1 MSAGPVTDPY
11 LHLPLHGV
19 RLIEAS
25 AGTGKTFTLATLF
38 TRLVVERGLRIGQI
52 LAVTFTE
59 AATQELRRRIRE
71 RLVLAATLVPDA
83 PVGAARAATDL
94 ADDPSRPGPLLHEA
108 PDAFVATHLAPGTE
122 TPTASVGAARAA
134 TDLADDPSRPG
145 PLLHEAPDAFVATHL
160 ATDTETPTAPVGA
173 ARAAT
178 DLANDPSRPGPLLQ
192 DAPDAFLATHLAP
205 GTETPTA
212 SVGAARAATDLA
224 DDPSRPGPL
233 LQDAP
238 DVLLT
243 RAVLATHLA
252 NGTETPAALRRRLQ
266 QAVEEI
272 DLAAVFTIHGFCA
285 RVLREHALES
295 GQAFAAPELLAN
307 DRELLGE
314 VAADLWRQR
323 AADAAMAEDLIAL
336 WSGGPEALASDLR
349 ALVRHPT
356 LLPAAATTNDDSAA
370 LLQAVQ
376 DASTALAAAF
386 HAHGTAFFD
395 TIMAAIDGGIL
406 SKVSYKPEWLTALW
420 HWFDSFVAAPSMHTT
435 PHAKLIKLTAAELA
449 AGTNKKFVDRTP
461 ASPLSHEIDGY
472 LTALAGVEAWRSR
485 RRIRLLHALREDAI
499 ARLAL
504 LKRQRRVQTYDDLV
518 DGVAHAL
525 EGAQAQALVTRLRAQ
540 YAIALVDEFQDTDDR
555 QWAIFSNVFGEGTLA
570 RDAGLKPALF
580 LIGDPKQA
588 IYGFRGGDVRTYL
601 AAAVTAELAPPLSH
615 NFRSRPGVLAAI
627 DALYAQAGYTDAFLT
642 DGIAFH
648 PVRPGTKRV
657 DADLQR
663 DGAAA
668 PALTLWRAPEPPPP
682 SKGKPKPW
690 SANRARELA
699 TAACVAAIRGWLAG
713 GRDGTATVNGRPVQA
728 GDIAV
733 LVRSHGE
740 ATRMQQALGAVGI
753 PAVAAGK
760 QSLFATD
767 EALELLALLQAL
779 LDPGDDSRLRAALAT
794 VLIGADA
801 AAIAALAHDGERHR
815 RWQQQA
821 LDWRERWQRG
831 GPLALIGDL
840 GAAHGQRL
848 LALVDGER
856 RLTNYLQLAELLQE
870 ADARALG
877 PHGLVD
883 WLSRRIANADDN
895 DEAQQ
900 LRLESDA
907 RRVQIVTLHKSK
919 GLEYPLVFLP
929 YIGIGR
935 SDKGAGRHCVVHA
948 PELGR
953 QMHWKTDKDD
963 PSWSAAEAAWKQE
976 QRAEDARLLYV
987 GLTRAEHAL
996 WIASGPFHQHER
1008 TALSGM
1014 LRALD
1019 ALQGAAGEGAVV
1031 VDTSTPPATLPR
1043 LPPPIEAQVPP
1054 ARNPQR
1060 HIAPEWW
1067 VYSFTQLA
1075 NADAGA
1081 ATDPMASAT
1090 VVGSGGSDEPSGSEA
1105 IAVAAE
1111 VDTFDPRFAGNRF
1124 GVVMHDV
1131 FERCDFAVWQ
1141 AWRPGLPAPEG
1152 QAAAILEALQRGGY
1166 AEKDWDDGLAMLTTL
1181 IGHTLTVALPEGTT
1195 LAAVPESQRRNEM
1208 EFHFA
1213 MRPTRVEALLA
1224 LLHRFGVVGERQ
1236 AFGARQRLE
1245 GLMTGLI
1252 DLTYTVDGRWY
1263 VLDYKSNRLP
1273 SYDADALA
1281 RAMAHSEYELQALI
1295 YTVALHR
1302 WLRFRLGQA
1311 YDYARDFGGV
1321 RYLFCRGLDATRN
1334 PASDPGSN
1342 PARNAEANP
1351 GSDPA
1356 SSAATDPGA
1365 DRARDAEANPGA
1377 DPARNAVADPG
1388 ADRASDAMSD
1398 TPAPGIHAWRFDPAL
1413 VQALDALFAGSAPEP
1428 TSSNPGT
1435 PDAR

>member
-1 MSAGPVTDPY
+1 MSASPVTDPY

-83 PVGAARAATDL
+83 
-94 ADDPSRPGPLLHEA
+94 
-108 PDAFVATHLAPGTE
+108 
-122 TPTASVGAARAA
+122 
-134 TDLADDPSRPG
+134 
-145 PLLHEAPDAFVATHL
+145 
-160 ATDTETPTAPVGA
+160 
-173 ARAAT
+173 
-178 DLANDPSRPGPLLQ
+178 
-192 DAPDAFLATHLAP
+192 
-205 GTETPTA
+205 

-252 NGTETPAALRRRLQ
+252 TGTETPAALRRRLQ

-376 DASTALAAAF
+376 DASTAVAAAF
-386 HAHGTAFFD
+386 QAHGSAFFD

-420 HWFDSFVAAPSMHTT
+420 YWFDSFAAAPSMHAT

-555 QWAIFSNVFGEGTLA
+555 QWAIFSNVFGEGPLA
-570 RDAGLKPALF
+570 RAAGLEPALF

-663 DGAAA
+663 DGGPA

-682 SKGKPKPW
+682 IKGKPKPW

-779 LDPGDDSRLRAALAT
+779 LDPGDDSCLRAALAT

-953 QMHWKTDKDD
+953 QLHWKTDKDD
-963 PSWSAAEAAWKQE
+963 PTWSAAEAAWKQE

-1031 VDTSTPPATLPR
+1031 VDTSTPPANLPR
-1043 LPPPIEAQVPP
+1043 LPPPVEAQVPP
-1054 ARNPQR
+1054 ARAPQR
-1060 HIAPEWW
+1060 HIAPDWW

-1105 IAVAAE
+1105 VAVAAE
-1111 VDTFDPRFAGNRF
+1111 VDAFDPRFAGNRF

-1131 FERCDFAVWQ
+1131 FERCDFAAWQ

-1166 AEKDWDDGLAMLTTL
+1166 VEKEWDDGLAMLTAL

-1195 LAAVPESQRRNEM
+1195 LAAVPAAQRRNEM

-1213 MRPTRVEALLA
+1213 MRPTRVDALLA
-1224 LLHRFGVVGERQ
+1224 LLHRFGVVGDRQ

-1302 WLRFRLGQA
+1302 WLRFRLGDG

-1334 PASDPGSN
+1334 PAADSSSILGS
-1342 PARNAEANP
+1342 
-1351 GSDPA
+1351 GSGSGFD
-1356 SSAATDPGA
+1356 A
-1365 DRARDAEANPGA
+1365 DADAVNRA
-1377 DPARNAVADPG
+1377 
-1388 ADRASDAMSD
+1388 

>member
-1 MSAGPVTDPY
+1 MSISPVTDPY
-11 LHLPLHGV
+11 LQLPLHGV

-71 RLVLAATLVPDA
+71 RLVLAASLVPDA
-83 PVGAARAATDL
+83 PPPFVGAALAAGDL
-94 ADDPSRPGPLLHEA
+94 ADDPSRPGPLLHA
-108 PDAFVATHLAPGTE
+108 TPDVLLT
-122 TPTASVGAARAA
+122 GAI
-134 TDLADDPSRPG
+134 
-145 PLLHEAPDAFVATHL
+145 
-160 ATDTETPTAPVGA
+160 
-173 ARAAT
+173 
-178 DLANDPSRPGPLLQ
+178 
-192 DAPDAFLATHLAP
+192 LATHLA
-205 GTETPTA
+205 GA
-212 SVGAARAATDLA
+212 S
-224 DDPSRPGPL
+224 
-233 LQDAP
+233 
-238 DVLLT
+238 
-243 RAVLATHLA
+243 
-252 NGTETPAALRRRLQ
+252 ETPAALRRRLQ

-285 RVLREHALES
+285 RVLREHAMES

-323 AADAAMAEDLIAL
+323 AADAVMAEDLIAL

-349 ALVRHPT
+349 ALVRHPQLLPRPST
-356 LLPAAATTNDDSAA
+356 PAPDPTPIRQAAAQALVATLRAHGDTAYDAIASAFDNKVFDGRRARRASFDKAFEELWNGTADAHWILDEKAHLDKLLPARMREFCRDG
-370 LLQAVQ
+370 
-376 DASTALAAAF
+376 
-386 HAHGTAFFD
+386 AH
-395 TIMAAIDGGIL
+395 
-406 SKVSYKPEWLTALW
+406 
-420 HWFDSFVAAPSMHTT
+420 
-435 PHAKLIKLTAAELA
+435 
-449 AGTNKKFVDRTP
+449 DRVP
-461 ASPLSHEIDGY
+461 CSPLFD
-472 LTALAGVEAWRSR
+472 ALQVWRQADIQVQQWQQN
-485 RRIRLLHALREDAI
+485 RRIALLHALRDDAI

-525 EGAQAQALVTRLRAQ
+525 QGAQADALLKRLRTQ

-555 QWAIFSNVFGEGTLA
+555 QWSIFSNVFGEGPLA
-570 RDAGLKPALF
+570 QAAGLEPALF

-601 AAAVTAELAPPLSH
+601 AAAVTAERAPPLSH

-627 DALYAQAGYTDAFLT
+627 DALYAQAGYADAFLT

-648 PVRPGTKRV
+648 PVRAGTKRV
-657 DADLQR
+657 DEDLQR
-663 DGAAA
+663 DGVTA

-682 SKGKPKPW
+682 AKGKPKPW
-690 SANRARELA
+690 SAGRARELA

-713 GRDGTATVNGRPVQA
+713 GRDGTATVCGRPVQA

-740 ATRMQQALGAVGI
+740 ATRIQQALGAVGI

-760 QSLFATD
+760 QSLFATE

-794 VLIGADA
+794 VLIGEDA
-801 AAIAALAHDGERHR
+801 IAIAALERDGERHR

-840 GAAHGQRL
+840 GATHGQRL

-895 DEAQQ
+895 DDAQQ

-929 YIGIGR
+929 YVGIGR
-935 SDKGAGRHCVVHA
+935 KPPDQKPGKRVIVYRDGKRC
-948 PELGR
+948 L
-953 QMHWKTDKDD
+953 HWPDD
-963 PSWSAAEAAWKQE
+963 VDSMEWKAIKEEWKKE
-976 QRAEDARLLYV
+976 QDAEDARLLYV

-1008 TALSGM
+1008 TALSAM

-1019 ALQGAAGEGAVV
+1019 ALQGTAGEGGVV
-1031 VDTSTPPATLPR
+1031 VDTTTPPAHLPR
-1043 LPPPIEAQVPP
+1043 LPAPSEAQVPL

-1105 IAVAAE
+1105 VAVAVATDAE
-1111 VDTFDPRFAGNRF
+1111 PFDPRFAGNRF

-1131 FERCDFAVWQ
+1131 FERCDFAAWQ
-1141 AWRPGLPAPEG
+1141 AWRPGQTAPDG
-1152 QAAAILEALQRGGY
+1152 QAAPILEALQRGGY
-1166 AEKDWDDGLAMLTTL
+1166 AQDDLDDGLRMLTAL
-1181 IGHTLTVALPEGTT
+1181 IGHTLTVALPEGTR
-1195 LAAVPESQRRNEM
+1195 LADVPEPQRRNEM

-1213 MRPTRVEALLA
+1213 MRPTRVDALLA
-1224 LLHRFGVVGERQ
+1224 LLHRFGVVGDRQ

-1252 DLTYTVDGRWY
+1252 DLTYSVDGRWY

-1302 WLRFRLGQA
+1302 WLRFRLGDA

-1321 RYLFCRGLDATRN
+1321 RYLFCRGLDAAR
-1334 PASDPGSN
+1334 PAVEG
-1342 PARNAEANP
+1342 
-1351 GSDPA
+1351 
-1356 SSAATDPGA
+1356 
-1365 DRARDAEANPGA
+1365 
-1377 DPARNAVADPG
+1377 
-1388 ADRASDAMSD
+1388 M
-1398 TPAPGIHAWRFDPAL
+1398 PAPGIHAWRFAPAL
-1413 VQALDALFAGSAPEP
+1413 VQSLDALFAGAPPE
-1428 TSSNPGT
+1428 
-1435 PDAR
+1435 ALA

>member
-1 MSAGPVTDPY
+1 MSISPVTDPY
-11 LHLPLHGV
+11 LQLPLHGV

-38 TRLVVERGLRIGQI
+38 TRLVVERRLRIGQI

-71 RLVLAATLVPDA
+71 RLVLAASLVPDA
-83 PVGAARAATDL
+83 PSPVVGADLAASESSAIQSPDAPSASVGAAQAATDL
-94 ADDPSRPGPLLHEA
+94 ADDPSRPGPLLHET
-108 PDAFVATHLAPGTE
+108 PDILLT
-122 TPTASVGAARAA
+122 RAI
-134 TDLADDPSRPG
+134 
-145 PLLHEAPDAFVATHL
+145 
-160 ATDTETPTAPVGA
+160 
-173 ARAAT
+173 
-178 DLANDPSRPGPLLQ
+178 
-192 DAPDAFLATHLAP
+192 LATHLA
-205 GTETPTA
+205 GA
-212 SVGAARAATDLA
+212 S
-224 DDPSRPGPL
+224 
-233 LQDAP
+233 
-238 DVLLT
+238 
-243 RAVLATHLA
+243 
-252 NGTETPAALRRRLQ
+252 ETPAALRRRLQ

-323 AADAAMAEDLIAL
+323 AADAVMAEDLIAL
-336 WSGGPEALASDLR
+336 WSGGPDALASDLR
-349 ALVRHPT
+349 ALVRHWQLLPSPAPPVPDPT
-356 LLPAAATTNDDSAA
+356 PIRHAAAQALVAALHAHGGTAYDAIASAFDNKVFDGRRARRASFEKAFEQLWNGSADAHWVLDEKGHLDKLLPARMREFCKDCAHDRVPCSPLFEA
-370 LLQAVQ
+370 LQVWHQADLQAQ
-376 DASTALAAAF
+376 Q
-386 HAHGTAFFD
+386 
-395 TIMAAIDGGIL
+395 
-406 SKVSYKPEWLTALW
+406 WQQQ
-420 HWFDSFVAAPSMHTT
+420 
-435 PHAKLIKLTAAELA
+435 
-449 AGTNKKFVDRTP
+449 
-461 ASPLSHEIDGY
+461 
-472 LTALAGVEAWRSR
+472 
-485 RRIRLLHALREDAI
+485 RRIRLLHALRDDAI

-525 EGAQAQALVTRLRAQ
+525 QGAQADALVKRLRTQ

-555 QWAIFSNVFGEGTLA
+555 QWSIFSNVFGEGPLA
-570 RDAGLKPALF
+570 RAAGLEPALF

-601 AAAVTAELAPPLSH
+601 AAAMTAELAPPLSH

-627 DALYAQAGYTDAFLT
+627 DALYAQAGYAEAFLT

-648 PVRPGTKRV
+648 PVQAGTKRV
-657 DADLQR
+657 DEDLQCE
-663 DGAAA
+663 GVTA

-682 SKGKPKPW
+682 AKGKPKPW
-690 SANRARELA
+690 SAGRARELA

-713 GRDGTATVNGRPVQA
+713 GRDGTATVCGRPVQA

-740 ATRMQQALGAVGI
+740 ATRIQQALGAVGI

-760 QSLFATD
+760 QSLFATE

-794 VLIGADA
+794 VLIGEDA
-801 AAIAALAHDGERHR
+801 IAIAALERDGERHR

-831 GPLALIGDL
+831 GPLALIGEL
-840 GAAHGQRL
+840 GATHGQRL

-953 QMHWKTDKDD
+953 QLHWKTERDD

-1008 TALSGM
+1008 TALSAM

-1019 ALQGAAGEGAVV
+1019 ALQGAAGEGTVV
-1031 VDTSTPPATLPR
+1031 VDTSTPPAHLPR
-1043 LPPPIEAQVPP
+1043 LPAPREAQVPL

-1105 IAVAAE
+1105 VAVAVATDAE
-1111 VDTFDPRFAGNRF
+1111 PFDPRFAGNRF

-1131 FERCDFAVWQ
+1131 FERCDFAAWQ
-1141 AWRPGLPAPEG
+1141 AWRPGQPAPDG
-1152 QAAAILEALQRGGY
+1152 QAAPILEALQRGGY
-1166 AEKDWDDGLAMLTTL
+1166 AKDDLDDGLRMLTAL
-1181 IGHTLTVALPEGTT
+1181 IGHTLTVALPEGTR
-1195 LAAVPESQRRNEM
+1195 LADVPEPQRRNEM

-1213 MRPTRVEALLA
+1213 MRPTRVDALLA
-1224 LLHRFGVVGERQ
+1224 LLHRFGVVGDRQ

-1252 DLTYTVDGRWY
+1252 DLTYSVDARWY

-1273 SYDADALA
+1273 SYAAAALA

-1302 WLRFRLGQA
+1302 WLRFRLGEA

-1321 RYLFCRGLDATRN
+1321 RYLFCRGLDAGRHAAAAGSESGAETLGHSIAGQRTSAPTR
-1334 PASDPGSN
+1334 ASTGDRPDS
-1342 PARNAEANP
+1342 ARNA
-1351 GSDPA
+1351 
-1356 SSAATDPGA
+1356 GA
-1365 DRARDAEANPGA
+1365 PTAGGA
-1377 DPARNAVADPG
+1377 LAPLGD
-1388 ADRASDAMSD
+1388 
-1398 TPAPGIHAWRFDPAL
+1398 PAPGIYAWRFEPAL
-1413 VQALDALFAGSAPEP
+1413 VHALDALFAGKPTDGLSNDALEQGSANGLAPLSPRERAWGEG
-1428 TSSNPGT
+1428 TSAEGT
-1435 PDAR
+1435 PDP

>member
-1 MSAGPVTDPY
+1 MSISPVTDPY
-11 LHLPLHGV
+11 LQLPLHGV

-59 AATQELRRRIRE
+59 SATQELRRRIRE
-71 RLVLAATLVPDA
+71 RLVLAASLVPDA
-83 PVGAARAATDL
+83 PVGAALAATEWSATQPPDAPSASVGAAPAAAEL
-94 ADDPSRPGPLLHEA
+94 ADDPSQPRPLLHE
-108 PDAFVATHLAPGTE
+108 
-122 TPTASVGAARAA
+122 
-134 TDLADDPSRPG
+134 
-145 PLLHEAPDAFVATHL
+145 
-160 ATDTETPTAPVGA
+160 
-173 ARAAT
+173 
-178 DLANDPSRPGPLLQ
+178 
-192 DAPDAFLATHLAP
+192 
-205 GTETPTA
+205 
-212 SVGAARAATDLA
+212 
-224 DDPSRPGPL
+224 
-233 LQDAP
+233 AP

-243 RAVLATHLA
+243 RAILATHLA
-252 NGTETPAALRRRLQ
+252 GGNETPAALRRRLQ

-356 LLPAAATTNDDSAA
+356 LLPAVAATTDDSAE
-370 LLQAVQ
+370 LLQAVH
-376 DASTALAAAF
+376 AAANALAAAF
-386 HAHGTAFFD
+386 QAHGTAFFD
-395 TIMAAIDGGIL
+395 AIMSAIDGGIL
-406 SKVSYKPEWLTALW
+406 SKVSYKPEWLASLW
-420 HWFDSFVAAPSMHTT
+420 HWFENFAAAPSFNTA
-435 PHAKLIKLTAAELA
+435 PHAKLPKLTAAELA
-449 AGTNKKFVDRTP
+449 AGTNKKFADRTP
-461 ASPLSHEIDGY
+461 ASPMSHEIDGY
-472 LTALAGVEAWRSR
+472 LTALARVEAWRSR
-485 RRIRLLHALREDAI
+485 RRIALLHALRDDAI
-499 ARLAL
+499 ARLGL

-525 EGAQAQALVTRLRAQ
+525 QGAQADALVARLRTQ

-555 QWAIFSNVFGEGTLA
+555 QWSIFSNVFGEGPLA
-570 RDAGLKPALF
+570 HAAGLEPALF

-601 AAAVTAELAPPLSH
+601 AAAVNAELAPPLSH

-627 DALYAQAGYTDAFLT
+627 DALYAQAGYSDAFLT

-648 PVRPGTKRV
+648 PVHAGTKRV
-657 DADLQR
+657 DEDLQR
-663 DGAAA
+663 DGVTA

-682 SKGKPKPW
+682 ARGKPKPW
-690 SANRARELA
+690 SAGRARALA

-713 GRDGTATVNGRPVQA
+713 GRDGTATINARPVQA

-740 ATRMQQALGAVGI
+740 ATRIQQALGAVGI

-794 VLIGADA
+794 VLIGEDA
-801 AAIAALAHDGERHR
+801 IAIAALERDGEHHR

-831 GPLALIGDL
+831 GPLALVGDL
-840 GAAHGQRL
+840 GATHGQRL
-848 LALVDGER
+848 LALIDGER

-935 SDKGAGRHCVVHA
+935 GDKGAGRHCVVHA
-948 PELGR
+948 PEIGR
-953 QMHWKTDKDD
+953 QLHWKTERDD

-1008 TALSGM
+1008 TPLSGM

-1031 VDTSTPPATLPR
+1031 IDTSTPPANLPR

-1105 IAVAAE
+1105 VAVAVANEAE
-1111 VDTFDPRFAGNRF
+1111 PFDPRFAGNRF

-1131 FERCDFAVWQ
+1131 FERCDFAAWH
-1141 AWRPGLPAPEG
+1141 AWRPGQAAPDG
-1152 QAAAILEALQRGGY
+1152 QAAPILEALQRGGY
-1166 AEKDWDDGLAMLTTL
+1166 AQDELDDGLRMLTAL
-1181 IGHTLTVALPEGTT
+1181 IGHTLTVALPEGTR
-1195 LAAVPESQRRNEM
+1195 LADVPEPQRRNEM

-1213 MRPTRVEALLA
+1213 MRPTRVDALLA
-1224 LLHRFGVVGERQ
+1224 LLHRFGVVGDRQ

-1302 WLRFRLGQA
+1302 WLRFRLGAA

-1321 RYLFCRGLDATRN
+1321 RYLFCRGVDA
-1334 PASDPGSN
+1334 G
-1342 PARNAEANP
+1342 
-1351 GSDPA
+1351 
-1356 SSAATDPGA
+1356 
-1365 DRARDAEANPGA
+1365 
-1377 DPARNAVADPG
+1377 RNAVVAAASEFVVETVGTSIADQRTPQPARDSTLDRPDAARNSG
-1388 ADRASDAMSD
+1388 ATTAGVPSAPLGD
-1398 TPAPGIHAWRFDPAL
+1398 PAPGIHAWRFEPAL
-1413 VQALDALFAGSAPEP
+1413 VQALDALFAGKPSDALSNEVLDQPSANGVEP
-1428 TSSNPGT
+1428 LSPRERGWGEGTSAPGT
-1435 PDAR
+1435 PTP

>member
-1 MSAGPVTDPY
+1 MSASTVTDPY
-11 LHLPLHGV
+11 LQLPLDGV

-83 PVGAARAATDL
+83 PVGAA
-94 ADDPSRPGPLLHEA
+94 P
-108 PDAFVATHLAPGTE
+108 
-122 TPTASVGAARAA
+122 
-134 TDLADDPSRPG
+134 
-145 PLLHEAPDAFVATHL
+145 
-160 ATDTETPTAPVGA
+160 
-173 ARAAT
+173 
-178 DLANDPSRPGPLLQ
+178 
-192 DAPDAFLATHLAP
+192 
-205 GTETPTA
+205 
-212 SVGAARAATDLA
+212 AATDLA

-243 RAVLATHLA
+243 RAILAAHLA
-252 NGTETPAALRRRLQ
+252 ASGETPATLRRRLQ

-295 GQAFAAPELLAN
+295 GQAFAAPQLLAN

-336 WSGGPEALASDLR
+336 WSGGPPELATDLR
-349 ALVRHPT
+349 ALLRHT
-356 LLPAAATTNDDSAA
+356 ALLPAIATDTEDDAAE
-370 LLQAVQ
+370 LLQAVHS
-376 DASTALAAAF
+376 ASHALAAAF
-386 HAHGTAFFD
+386 HAHGTAFFE
-395 TIMAAIDGGIL
+395 TLMAAIDGGVL
-406 SKVSYKPEWLTALW
+406 SKVSYRPDWLTALW
-420 HWFDSFVAAPSMHTT
+420 HWFEDIAAAPSQDSA
-435 PHAKLIKLTAAELA
+435 PHPKLIKLTAAELA

-461 ASPLSHEIDGY
+461 ASPLSHAIDGY
-472 LTALAGVEAWRSR
+472 LTALARVEHWRTR

-518 DGVAHAL
+518 DGVAQAL
-525 EGAQAQALVTRLRAQ
+525 EGPQGEALVRRLRAQ

-555 QWAIFSNVFGEGTLA
+555 QWAIFSNVFGNGALA
-570 RDAGLKPALF
+570 LAAGLAPSLF

-601 AAAVTAELAPPLSH
+601 AAAISAELAPPLSH

-648 PVRPGTKRV
+648 PVQPGTKRL
-657 DADLQR
+657 DTDLQR
-663 DGAAA
+663 DGATA

-682 SKGKPKPW
+682 AKGKPKPW
-690 SANRARELA
+690 SAGRARELA
-699 TAACVAAIRGWLAG
+699 TTACVAAIGGWLTA
-713 GRDGTATVNGRPVQA
+713 GRDGHGTINGRPVQA

-733 LVRSHGE
+733 LVRNHSE
-740 ATRMQQALGAVGI
+740 ATRIQQALGAVGI

-794 VLIGADA
+794 VLIGQD
-801 AAIAALAHDGERHR
+801 AIAIATLERDGERHR

-831 GPLALIGDL
+831 GPLALIGEL
-840 GAAHGQRL
+840 GATHGQRL

-883 WLSRRIANADDN
+883 WLTRRIANADDN

-948 PELGR
+948 PQTGR
-953 QMHWKTDKDD
+953 QLHWNVSKWSRDKDD
-963 PSWSAAEAAWKQE
+963 PAWSAAEAAWRQE

-996 WIASGPFHQHER
+996 WIASGSFHQHER
-1008 TALSGM
+1008 TPLAGM

-1019 ALQGAAGEGAVV
+1019 ALQGAAGEGVV
-1031 VDTSTPPATLPR
+1031 MVDTALPPAHLPR
-1043 LPPPIEAQVPP
+1043 LPAPPEAQVPP
-1054 ARNPQR
+1054 ARIPQR
-1060 HIAPEWW
+1060 QIAPEWW

-1090 VVGSGGSDEPSGSEA
+1090 VVGSGGSDEPAASD
-1105 IAVAAE
+1105 VAAVPTE
-1111 VDTFDPRFAGNRF
+1111 AEPFDSRFAGNRF

-1131 FERCDFAVWQ
+1131 FERCDFAAWQ
-1141 AWRPGLPAPEG
+1141 HWRPGDPAPEG
-1152 QAAAILEALQRGGY
+1152 QAVPIIEALQRGGY
-1166 AEKDWDDGLAMLTTL
+1166 AQDEREDGLRMLTAL
-1181 IGHTLTVALPEGTT
+1181 IGNSLTVILPEGSA
-1195 LAAVPESQRRNEM
+1195 LATVPEPQRRNEM

-1213 MRPTRVEALLA
+1213 MQPTRVDALLA
-1224 LLHRFGVVGERQ
+1224 LLHRFDVAGERQ
-1236 AFGARQRLE
+1236 AFGTRQRLE

-1273 SYDADALA
+1273 SYDADTLA
-1281 RAMAHSEYELQALI
+1281 RAMAHSEYTLQALI

-1302 WLRFRLGQA
+1302 WLRFRLGDG

-1321 RYLFCRGLDATRN
+1321 RYLFCRGLDA
-1334 PASDPGSN
+1334 
-1342 PARNAEANP
+1342 ARP
-1351 GSDPA
+1351 SIDGTS
-1356 SSAATDPGA
+1356 
-1365 DRARDAEANPGA
+1365 
-1377 DPARNAVADPG
+1377 
-1388 ADRASDAMSD
+1388 
-1398 TPAPGIHAWRFDPAL
+1398 APGVHAWRFAPAL
-1413 VQALDALFAGSAPEP
+1413 VQALDALFAGTPVEEP
-1428 TSSNPGT
+1428 
-1435 PDAR
+1435 A

>member
-11 LHLPLHGV
+11 LELPLHGV

-71 RLVLAATLVPDA
+71 RLVLATTLVPDA
-83 PVGAARAATDL
+83 SSAFVGAAPAATEL
-94 ADDPSRPGPLLHEA
+94 ADDPSQSVAQDHSAPHRQEA
-108 PDAFVATHLAPGTE
+108 PDALLT
-122 TPTASVGAARAA
+122 RAIL
-134 TDLADDPSRPG
+134 T
-145 PLLHEAPDAFVATHL
+145 THL
-160 ATDTETPTAPVGA
+160 AT
-173 ARAAT
+173 
-178 DLANDPSRPGPLLQ
+178 GP
-192 DAPDAFLATHLAP
+192 
-205 GTETPTA
+205 
-212 SVGAARAATDLA
+212 
-224 DDPSRPGPL
+224 
-233 LQDAP
+233 
-238 DVLLT
+238 
-243 RAVLATHLA
+243 
-252 NGTETPAALRRRLQ
+252 ETPAALRRRLQ

-285 RVLREHALES
+285 RVLRENALES

-323 AADAAMAEDLIAL
+323 AADAVMAEDLIAL
-336 WSGGPEALASDLR
+336 WSGGPDALASDLR
-349 ALVRHPT
+349 ALLRHPT
-356 LLPAAATTNDDSAA
+356 LLPEVSSTIDDSAA

-376 DASTALAAAF
+376 DASAAVVAAF
-386 HAHGTAFFD
+386 QAHGTAFFEA
-395 TIMAAIDGGIL
+395 IMAAIEVGIL
-406 SKVSYKPEWLTALW
+406 SKVSYKPEWLASLW
-420 HWFDSFVAAPSMHTT
+420 HWFESFAATPSASTA

-449 AGTNKKFVDRTP
+449 SGTNKKFVGRTP
-461 ASPLSHEIDGY
+461 ASPMSHDIDNY
-472 LTALAGVEAWRSR
+472 LTALARVEAWRTR
-485 RRIRLLHALREDAI
+485 RRIRLLHTLRDDAI

-525 EGAQAQALVTRLRAQ
+525 QGAQADALVTRLRAQ

-555 QWAIFSNVFGEGTLA
+555 QWSIFSNVFGEGPLA
-570 RDAGLKPALF
+570 RHAELEPALF

-601 AAAVTAELAPPLSH
+601 AAAVTAERAPPLSH

-627 DALYAQAGYTDAFLT
+627 DALYAQAGYSDAFLT

-648 PVRPGTKRV
+648 PVQPGTKRV

-663 DGAAA
+663 DGATA

-682 SKGKPKPW
+682 PAATAAKTKHAGKPKPW
-690 SANRARELA
+690 SAGRARELA
-699 TAACVAAIRGWLAG
+699 TAACVAAIRAWLAG

-733 LVRSHGE
+733 LVRSHSE
-740 ATRMQQALGAVGI
+740 ATRMQQALGGAGI

-801 AAIAALAHDGERHR
+801 IAIAALAHDGERHR

-883 WLSRRIANADDN
+883 WLSRRIANADKE

-953 QMHWKTDKDD
+953 QLHWNVSKWSRDKND
-963 PSWSAAEAAWKQE
+963 PTWSAAEAAWKQE

-1031 VDTSTPPATLPR
+1031 VDTSTPPAILPR
-1043 LPPPIEAQVPP
+1043 LPPPLEAQVPP
-1054 ARNPQR
+1054 ARTPQR

-1090 VVGSGGSDEPSGSEA
+1090 VVGSGGSDEPSSSEA
-1105 IAVAAE
+1105 VAVAAE

-1131 FERCDFAVWQ
+1131 FERCDFAAWQ
-1141 AWRPGLPAPEG
+1141 TWQPGQPAPDG
-1152 QAAAILEALQRGGY
+1152 QAAPILEALQRGGY
-1166 AEKDWDDGLAMLTTL
+1166 AQDELDDGLTMLTAL
-1181 IGHTLTVALPEGTT
+1181 IGHTLTVALPEGTP
-1195 LAAVPESQRRNEM
+1195 LAAVPEPQRRNEM

-1213 MRPTRVEALLA
+1213 MRPTRVDALLA
-1224 LLHRFGVVGERQ
+1224 LLHRFGVVGDRQ
-1236 AFGARQRLE
+1236 AFGARHRLE

-1252 DLTYTVDGRWY
+1252 DLTYTVHGRWY

-1281 RAMAHSEYELQALI
+1281 RAMAYSEYELQALI

-1321 RYLFCRGLDATRN
+1321 RYLFCRGLDA
-1334 PASDPGSN
+1334 
-1342 PARNAEANP
+1342 ARNA
-1351 GSDPA
+1351 
-1356 SSAATDPGA
+1356 AAD
-1365 DRARDAEANPGA
+1365 PGA
-1377 DPARNAVADPG
+1377 DPA
-1388 ADRASDAMSD
+1388 SDALPG
-1398 TPAPGIHAWRFDPAL
+1398 TPAPGIHAWRFEPAL
-1413 VQALDALFAGSAPEP
+1413 VEALDALFAGKPTAPL
-1428 TSSNPGT
+1428 SSNASKSQSPDRSEPLSPRERGWGEGT
-1435 PDAR
+1435 SASEASEP

>member
-1 MSAGPVTDPY
+1 MSASPVTDPY

-83 PVGAARAATDL
+83 
-94 ADDPSRPGPLLHEA
+94 
-108 PDAFVATHLAPGTE
+108 
-122 TPTASVGAARAA
+122 
-134 TDLADDPSRPG
+134 
-145 PLLHEAPDAFVATHL
+145 
-160 ATDTETPTAPVGA
+160 
-173 ARAAT
+173 
-178 DLANDPSRPGPLLQ
+178 
-192 DAPDAFLATHLAP
+192 
-205 GTETPTA
+205 

-252 NGTETPAALRRRLQ
+252 TGTETPAALRRRLQ

-376 DASTALAAAF
+376 DASTAVAAAF
-386 HAHGTAFFD
+386 QAHGSAFFD

-420 HWFDSFVAAPSMHTT
+420 YWFDSFAAAPSMHAT

-555 QWAIFSNVFGEGTLA
+555 QWAIFSNVFGEGPLA
-570 RDAGLKPALF
+570 RAAGLEPALF

-663 DGAAA
+663 DGGPA

-682 SKGKPKPW
+682 IKGKPKPW

-779 LDPGDDSRLRAALAT
+779 LDPGDDSCLRAALAT

-953 QMHWKTDKDD
+953 QLHWKTDKDD
-963 PSWSAAEAAWKQE
+963 PTWSAAEAAWKQE

-1031 VDTSTPPATLPR
+1031 VDTSTPPANLPR
-1043 LPPPIEAQVPP
+1043 LPPPVEAQVPP
-1054 ARNPQR
+1054 ARAPQR
-1060 HIAPEWW
+1060 HIAPDWW
-1067 VYSFTQLA
+1067 VHSFTQLA

-1105 IAVAAE
+1105 VAVAAE
-1111 VDTFDPRFAGNRF
+1111 VDAFDPRFAGNRF

-1131 FERCDFAVWQ
+1131 FERCDFAAWQ

-1166 AEKDWDDGLAMLTTL
+1166 VEKEWDDGLAMLTAL

-1195 LAAVPESQRRNEM
+1195 LAAVPAAQRRNEM

-1213 MRPTRVEALLA
+1213 MRPTRVDALLA
-1224 LLHRFGVVGERQ
+1224 LLHRFGVVGDRQ

-1302 WLRFRLGQA
+1302 WLRFRLGDG

-1334 PASDPGSN
+1334 PAADSSSILGS
-1342 PARNAEANP
+1342 
-1351 GSDPA
+1351 GSGFD
-1356 SSAATDPGA
+1356 A
-1365 DRARDAEANPGA
+1365 DADAVNRA
-1377 DPARNAVADPG
+1377 
-1388 ADRASDAMSD
+1388 

>member
-1 MSAGPVTDPY
+1 
-11 LHLPLHGV
+11 
-19 RLIEAS
+19 I
-25 AGTGKTFTLATLF
+25 
-38 TRLVVERGLRIGQI
+38 
-52 LAVTFTE
+52 
-59 AATQELRRRIRE
+59 
-71 RLVLAATLVPDA
+71 
-83 PVGAARAATDL
+83 VGEQFRC
-94 ADDPSRPGPLLHEA
+94 GE
-108 PDAFVATHLAPGTE
+108 G
-122 TPTASVGAARAA
+122 
-134 TDLADDPSRPG
+134 
-145 PLLHEAPDAFVATHL
+145 
-160 ATDTETPTAPVGA
+160 
-173 ARAAT
+173 
-178 DLANDPSRPGPLLQ
+178 
-192 DAPDAFLATHLAP
+192 
-205 GTETPTA
+205 
-212 SVGAARAATDLA
+212 
-224 DDPSRPGPL
+224 
-233 LQDAP
+233 
-238 DVLLT
+238 
-243 RAVLATHLA
+243 
-252 NGTETPAALRRRLQ
+252 
-266 QAVEEI
+266 
-272 DLAAVFTIHGFCA
+272 LAAVFTIHGFCA

-386 HAHGTAFFD
+386 QAHGSAFFD

-420 HWFDSFVAAPSMHTT
+420 YWFDSFAAAPSMHTT

-525 EGAQAQALVTRLRAQ
+525 EGAQAQALVARLRAQ

-555 QWAIFSNVFGEGTLA
+555 QWAIFSNVFGEGPLA
-570 RDAGLKPALF
+570 RAVGLEPALF

-663 DGAAA
+663 DGGPA

-682 SKGKPKPW
+682 IKGKPKPW

-831 GPLALIGDL
+831 GPLALVGDL

-953 QMHWKTDKDD
+953 QLHWKTDKDD
-963 PSWSAAEAAWKQE
+963 PTWSAAEAAWKQE

-1031 VDTSTPPATLPR
+1031 VDTSTPPTNLPR
-1043 LPPPIEAQVPP
+1043 LPPPVEAQVPP
-1054 ARNPQR
+1054 ARAPQR
-1060 HIAPEWW
+1060 HIAPDWW

-1105 IAVAAE
+1105 VAVAAE
-1111 VDTFDPRFAGNRF
+1111 VDAFDSRFAGNRF

-1131 FERCDFAVWQ
+1131 FERCDFAAWQ

-1166 AEKDWDDGLAMLTTL
+1166 VEKEWDDGLAMLTAL

-1195 LAAVPESQRRNEM
+1195 LAAVPAPQRRNEM

-1213 MRPTRVEALLA
+1213 MRPTRVDALLA
-1224 LLHRFGVVGERQ
+1224 LLHRFGVVSDRQ

-1302 WLRFRLGQA
+1302 WLRFRLGDG

-1334 PASDPGSN
+1334 PAADSSSI
-1342 PARNAEANP
+1342 P
-1351 GSDPA
+1351 GSD
-1356 SSAATDPGA
+1356 SGFD
-1365 DRARDAEANPGA
+1365 
-1377 DPARNAVADPG
+1377 
-1388 ADRASDAMSD
+1388 SDAGVD
-1398 TPAPGIHAWRFDPAL
+1398 AVNRATPAPGIHAWRFDPAL
-1413 VQALDALFAGSAPEP
+1413 VQALDALFAGSAPGP

>member
-1 MSAGPVTDPY
+1 MSVSPVTDPY
-11 LHLPLHGV
+11 LQLPLHGV

-71 RLVLAATLVPDA
+71 RLVLAASLVPEAPSPLAGAVSAATESSAIQSPDA
-83 PVGAARAATDL
+83 PSASAGADLGATDL
-94 ADDPSRPGPLLHEA
+94 ADAPSQPGPLLHEA
-108 PDAFVATHLAPGTE
+108 PD
-122 TPTASVGAARAA
+122 
-134 TDLADDPSRPG
+134 
-145 PLLHEAPDAFVATHL
+145 
-160 ATDTETPTAPVGA
+160 
-173 ARAAT
+173 
-178 DLANDPSRPGPLLQ
+178 
-192 DAPDAFLATHLAP
+192 
-205 GTETPTA
+205 
-212 SVGAARAATDLA
+212 
-224 DDPSRPGPL
+224 
-233 LQDAP
+233 
-238 DVLLT
+238 VLLT
-243 RAVLATHLA
+243 RAILATHL
-252 NGTETPAALRRRLQ
+252 GGGSETPVALRRRLQ

-307 DRELLGE
+307 DRQLLGE

-323 AADAAMAEDLIAL
+323 AADAVMAEDLIAL

-356 LLPAAATTNDDSAA
+356 LLPAVATTTDDAPA
-370 LLQAVQ
+370 LLQA
-376 DASTALAAAF
+376 AHAAANALAAAF
-386 HAHGTAFFD
+386 QTHGTAFFD
-395 TIMAAIDGGIL
+395 AIMAAIEGGIL
-406 SKVSYKPEWLTALW
+406 SKVSYKPEWLASLW
-420 HWFDSFVAAPSMHTT
+420 HWFETFAAAPALNTA
-435 PHAKLIKLTAAELA
+435 PHAKLLKLTAAELA

-461 ASPLSHEIDGY
+461 SSPMSHQIDGY
-472 LTALAGVEAWRSR
+472 LTALARVEEWRSR
-485 RRIRLLHALREDAI
+485 RRIALLHALRDDAI

-525 EGAQAQALVTRLRAQ
+525 QGAQADALVKRLRTQ

-555 QWAIFSNVFGEGTLA
+555 QWSIFSNVFGEGPLA
-570 RDAGLKPALF
+570 RAAGLEPALF

-627 DALYAQAGYTDAFLT
+627 DALYAQAGYADAFLT

-648 PVRPGTKRV
+648 PVRAGTKRV
-657 DADLQR
+657 DEDLQR
-663 DGAAA
+663 NGVTA

-682 SKGKPKPW
+682 AKGKPKPW
-690 SANRARELA
+690 SAGRARELA

-713 GRDGTATVNGRPVQA
+713 GRDGTATVSGRPVQA

-740 ATRMQQALGAVGI
+740 ATRIQQALGAVGI

-760 QSLFATD
+760 QSLFAT
-767 EALELLALLQAL
+767 EQALEVLALLQAL

-794 VLIGADA
+794 VLIGEDA
-801 AAIAALAHDGERHR
+801 IAIAALERDGERHR
-815 RWQQQA
+815 HWQQQA

-831 GPLALIGDL
+831 GPLALIGEL
-840 GAAHGQRL
+840 GATHGQRL

-948 PELGR
+948 PDVGR
-953 QMHWKTDKDD
+953 QLHWKTERDD

-1008 TALSGM
+1008 TALSAM

-1019 ALQGAAGEGAVV
+1019 ALQGAAGEGTVV
-1031 VDTSTPPATLPR
+1031 VDTSTPPAHLPR
-1043 LPPPIEAQVPP
+1043 LPALIEAQVPP
-1054 ARNPQR
+1054 ARSAQR

-1105 IAVAAE
+1105 VAVAVASDAE
-1111 VDTFDPRFAGNRF
+1111 PFDPRFAGNRF

-1131 FERCDFAVWQ
+1131 FERCDFAAWQ
-1141 AWRPGLPAPEG
+1141 AWRPGQPAPDG
-1152 QAAAILEALQRGGY
+1152 QAAPILQALQRAGY
-1166 AEKDWDDGLAMLTTL
+1166 AQDDLDDGLRMLTAL
-1181 IGHTLTVALPEGTT
+1181 IGHTLTVTLPEGTR
-1195 LAAVPESQRRNEM
+1195 LADVPEPQRRNEM

-1213 MRPTRVEALLA
+1213 MRPTRVDALLA
-1224 LLHRFGVVGERQ
+1224 LLHRFGVVGDRQ

-1252 DLTYTVDGRWY
+1252 DLTYSVDGRWY

-1302 WLRFRLGQA
+1302 WLRFRLGEA

-1321 RYLFCRGLDATRN
+1321 RYLFCRGLDAGR
-1334 PASDPGSN
+1334 P
-1342 PARNAEANP
+1342 AEAAGSEAVAETP
-1351 GSDPA
+1351 GHSIA
-1356 SSAATDPGA
+1356 GQRMSAT
-1365 DRARDAEANPGA
+1365 ARDSTGDRPDSAPNAGA
-1377 DPARNAVADPG
+1377 TTTGDARAPLGD
-1388 ADRASDAMSD
+1388 
-1398 TPAPGIHAWRFDPAL
+1398 PAPGIHAWRFEPAL
-1413 VQALDALFAGSAPEP
+1413 VLAVDALFAGKPADALSNDAPAQGSRNGLEPFSPRERGWGEGTSAA
-1428 TSSNPGT
+1428 GT
-1435 PDAR
+1435 PTP

>member
-1 MSAGPVTDPY
+1 MSAPTVTDPY
-11 LHLPLHGV
+11 LQLPLDGV

-83 PVGAARAATDL
+83 SRAIVGAHPGATDPTTTQTYD
-94 ADDPSRPGPLLHEA
+94 APS
-108 PDAFVATHLAPGTE
+108 
-122 TPTASVGAARAA
+122 ASVGAAQAA
-134 TDLADDPSRPG
+134 TTHTADAPSPAK
-145 PLLHEAPDAFVATHL
+145 EAPDA
-160 ATDTETPTAPVGA
+160 
-173 ARAAT
+173 
-178 DLANDPSRPGPLLQ
+178 
-192 DAPDAFLATHLAP
+192 
-205 GTETPTA
+205 
-212 SVGAARAATDLA
+212 
-224 DDPSRPGPL
+224 
-233 LQDAP
+233 
-238 DVLLT
+238 LLT
-243 RAVLATHLA
+243 RAILATHLA
-252 NGTETPAALRRRLQ
+252 NGTETPAALHRRLQ

-295 GQAFAAPELLAN
+295 GQAFAAPQLLAN

-323 AADAAMAEDLIAL
+323 AADAVMAEDLIAL
-336 WSGGPEALASDLR
+336 WSGGPPALATDLR
-349 ALVRHPT
+349 ALLRHT
-356 LLPAAATTNDDSAA
+356 VLLPAVCADTDDAAA
-370 LLQAVQ
+370 LLQAVHA
-376 DASTALAAAF
+376 ASHALAVAF
-386 HAHGTAFFD
+386 QAHGTAFFE
-395 TIMAAIDGGIL
+395 TLMAAIDGGVL
-406 SKVSYKPEWLTALW
+406 SKVSYKPDWLTALW
-420 HWFDSFVAAPSMHTT
+420 HWFEDFAATPSQDST
-435 PHAKLIKLTAAELA
+435 PHPKLVKLTAADLA

-461 ASPLSHEIDGY
+461 ASPLSHAIDGY
-472 LTALAGVEAWRSR
+472 LTALARVEQWRTR

-525 EGAQAQALVTRLRAQ
+525 EGPQADALVRRLRAQ

-555 QWAIFSNVFGEGTLA
+555 QWAIFSNVFGNGALA
-570 RDAGLKPALF
+570 LAAGFAPSLF

-601 AAAVTAELAPPLSH
+601 AAAVSAELAPPLSH

-648 PVRPGTKRV
+648 PVQPGTKRL
-657 DADLQR
+657 DTDLQHE
-663 DGAAA
+663 GATA

-682 SKGKPKPW
+682 TKGKPKPW
-690 SANRARELA
+690 SAGRARELA
-699 TAACVAAIRGWLAG
+699 TAACVAAIRGWLAA
-713 GRDGTATVNGRPVQA
+713 GRDGTATINARPVQA

-740 ATRMQQALGAVGI
+740 ATRIQQALGAVGI

-794 VLIGADA
+794 VLIGQD
-801 AAIAALAHDGERHR
+801 AIAIATLEHDGERHR

-831 GPLALIGDL
+831 GPLALIGEL

-883 WLSRRIANADDN
+883 WLARRIANADDN

-948 PELGR
+948 PDLGR
-953 QMHWKTDKDD
+953 QLHWNVSKWSRDKND
-963 PSWSAAEAAWKQE
+963 PAWSDAEAAWKQE

-996 WIASGPFHQHER
+996 WIASGSFHQHER
-1008 TALSGM
+1008 TPLADM
-1014 LRALD
+1014 LRAPD
-1019 ALQGAAGEGAVV
+1019 ALQGAAGEGTVV
-1031 VDTSTPPATLPR
+1031 IDTSTPPANLPR
-1043 LPPPIEAQVPP
+1043 LPPPPDAQVPP
-1054 ARNPQR
+1054 ARIPHR

-1090 VVGSGGSDEPSGSEA
+1090 VVGSGGTDEPAASDAAAVVTEA
-1105 IAVAAE
+1105 E
-1111 VDTFDPRFAGNRF
+1111 PFDARFAGNRF

-1131 FERCDFAVWQ
+1131 FERCDFAAWQ
-1141 AWRPGLPAPEG
+1141 RWRPGDPAPDG
-1152 QAAAILEALQRGGY
+1152 QAAPIIDALQRGGY
-1166 AEKDWDDGLAMLTTL
+1166 AQDEHDDGLHMLTAL
-1181 IGHTLTVALPEGTT
+1181 IGNTLTVTLPEGTA
-1195 LAAVPESQRRNEM
+1195 LAAVPEPQRRNEM

-1213 MRPTRVEALLA
+1213 MQPTRVDALLA
-1224 LLHRFGVVGERQ
+1224 LLHRFGVAGDRQ

-1273 SYDADALA
+1273 SYAPDALA
-1281 RAMAHSEYELQALI
+1281 RAMAHSEYTLQALI

-1302 WLRFRLGQA
+1302 WLRFRLGEA

-1321 RYLFCRGLDATRN
+1321 RYLFCRGLDAGRQC
-1334 PASDPGSN
+1334 
-1342 PARNAEANP
+1342 
-1351 GSDPA
+1351 
-1356 SSAATDPGA
+1356 TDQAVPDAMDVPLAGA
-1365 DRARDAEANPGA
+1365 DSPRDSA
-1377 DPARNAVADPG
+1377 
-1388 ADRASDAMSD
+1388 
-1398 TPAPGIHAWRFDPAL
+1398 PAPGVYAWRFDPML
-1413 VQALDALFAGSAPEP
+1413 VQALDALFAGNPIDPGSSDALTPLSLQESAAPKPLSPRERGWGEGPSALGPP
-1428 TSSNPGT
+1428 TP
-1435 PDAR
+1435 

>member
-1 MSAGPVTDPY
+1 MSASPVTDPY

-83 PVGAARAATDL
+83 
-94 ADDPSRPGPLLHEA
+94 
-108 PDAFVATHLAPGTE
+108 
-122 TPTASVGAARAA
+122 SVGAARAA

-145 PLLHEAPDAFVATHL
+145 PLLHEAPDAFLATHL
-160 ATDTETPTAPVGA
+160 GTDTETPTAP
-173 ARAAT
+173 
-178 DLANDPSRPGPLLQ
+178 
-192 DAPDAFLATHLAP
+192 
-205 GTETPTA
+205 
-212 SVGAARAATDLA
+212 VGAARAATDLA

-252 NGTETPAALRRRLQ
+252 TGTETPAALRRRLQ

-376 DASTALAAAF
+376 DASTAVAAAF
-386 HAHGTAFFD
+386 QAHGSAFFD

-420 HWFDSFVAAPSMHTT
+420 YWFDSFAAAPSMHAT

-555 QWAIFSNVFGEGTLA
+555 QWAIFSNVFGEGPLA
-570 RDAGLKPALF
+570 RAAGLEPALF

-663 DGAAA
+663 DGGPA

-682 SKGKPKPW
+682 IKGKPKPW

-779 LDPGDDSRLRAALAT
+779 LDPGDDSCLRAALAT

-953 QMHWKTDKDD
+953 QLHWKTDKDD
-963 PSWSAAEAAWKQE
+963 PTWSAAEAAWKQE

-1031 VDTSTPPATLPR
+1031 VDTSTPPANLPR
-1043 LPPPIEAQVPP
+1043 LPPPVEAQVPP
-1054 ARNPQR
+1054 ARAPQR
-1060 HIAPEWW
+1060 HIAPDWW

-1105 IAVAAE
+1105 VAVAAE
-1111 VDTFDPRFAGNRF
+1111 VDAFDPRFAGNRF

-1131 FERCDFAVWQ
+1131 FERCDFAAWQ

-1166 AEKDWDDGLAMLTTL
+1166 VEKEWDDGLAMLTAL

-1195 LAAVPESQRRNEM
+1195 LAAVPAAQRRNEM

-1213 MRPTRVEALLA
+1213 MRPTRVDALLA
-1224 LLHRFGVVGERQ
+1224 LLHRFGVVGDRQ

-1302 WLRFRLGQA
+1302 WLRFRLGDG

-1334 PASDPGSN
+1334 PAADSSSILGS
-1342 PARNAEANP
+1342 
-1351 GSDPA
+1351 GSGSGFD
-1356 SSAATDPGA
+1356 A
-1365 DRARDAEANPGA
+1365 DADAVNRA
-1377 DPARNAVADPG
+1377 
-1388 ADRASDAMSD
+1388 

>member
-1 MSAGPVTDPY
+1 MSASPVTDPY

-38 TRLVVERGLRIGQI
+38 TRLVIERGLRIGQI

-83 PVGAARAATDL
+83 PSPFVGAAQAAT
-94 ADDPSRPGPLLHEA
+94 ATEQA
-108 PDAFVATHLAPGTE
+108 PTQAPGA
-122 TPTASVGAARAA
+122 PSASVGAA
-134 TDLADDPSRPG
+134 P
-145 PLLHEAPDAFVATHL
+145 
-160 ATDTETPTAPVGA
+160 
-173 ARAAT
+173 
-178 DLANDPSRPGPLLQ
+178 
-192 DAPDAFLATHLAP
+192 
-205 GTETPTA
+205 
-212 SVGAARAATDLA
+212 AATDLA

-252 NGTETPAALRRRLQ
+252 TGTETPAALRRRLQ

-336 WSGGPEALASDLR
+336 WSGGPPALATDLR
-349 ALVRHPT
+349 ALVRHPAI
-356 LLPAAATTNDDSAA
+356 LPAASDAGSDDADA
-370 LLQAVQ
+370 LLQAVH
-376 DASTALAAAF
+376 DASRALASAF
-386 HAHGTAFFD
+386 YAQGTAFFES
-395 TIMAAIDGGIL
+395 IMSAIDGGIL
-406 SKVSYKPEWLTALW
+406 SKVSYKPEWLASLW
-420 HWFDSFVAAPSMHTT
+420 HWFDSFAAAPSVNAA
-435 PHAKLIKLTAAELA
+435 PHPKLIKLTAAELA
-449 AGTNKKFVDRTP
+449 AGTNKKFVERTP

-472 LTALAGVEAWRSR
+472 LTAQAHVEQWRTR

-525 EGAQAQALVTRLRAQ
+525 EGAQADALVTRLRAQ

-555 QWAIFSNVFGEGTLA
+555 QWAIFSNVFGEGSLA
-570 RDAGLKPALF
+570 RAAGLEPALF

-648 PVRPGTKRV
+648 PVRPGTKRL

-682 SKGKPKPW
+682 AKGKPKPW

-831 GPLALIGDL
+831 GPLALIGEL

-848 LALVDGER
+848 LALTDGER

-953 QMHWKTDKDD
+953 QLHWKTDKED

-1054 ARNPQR
+1054 ARTPQR

-1090 VVGSGGSDEPSGSEA
+1090 VVGSGGSDEPAGSEA
-1105 IAVAAE
+1105 IAVATE
-1111 VDTFDPRFAGNRF
+1111 VDAFDPRFAGNRF

-1131 FERCDFAVWQ
+1131 FERCDFAAWQ
-1141 AWRPGLPAPEG
+1141 TWRPGLPAPEG

-1166 AEKDWDDGLAMLTTL
+1166 VEKEWDDGLAMLTTL
-1181 IGHTLTVALPEGTT
+1181 IGHTLTVMLPEGTP
-1195 LAAVPESQRRNEM
+1195 LAAVPAPQRRNEM

-1281 RAMAHSEYELQALI
+1281 RAMAHSEYALQALI

-1302 WLRFRLGQA
+1302 WLRFRLGEA

-1321 RYLFCRGLDATRN
+1321 RYLFCRGLDASRN

-1342 PARNAEANP
+1342 PARNAAANP

-1356 SSAATDPGA
+1356 RGAATDP
-1365 DRARDAEANPGA
+1365 
-1377 DPARNAVADPG
+1377 
-1388 ADRASDAMSD
+1388 ASDPMSD
-1398 TPAPGIHAWRFDPAL
+1398 TPAPGIQAASVSVAPGIHAWRFDPAL
-1413 VQALDALFAGSAPEP
+1413 VQALDALFAGNPTEPLPSDAAAPHSPDGQEPLSPRERGWGEGTSAAEASEP
-1428 TSSNPGT
+1428 
-1435 PDAR
+1435 

>member
-1 MSAGPVTDPY
+1 MSAPTVTDPY
-11 LHLPLHGV
+11 LQLPLDGV

-71 RLVLAATLVPDA
+71 RLALAATLVPDA
-83 PVGAARAATDL
+83 SSTIVGAHPGATDPAPAAPVGAAQAATDL
-94 ADDPSRPGPLLHEA
+94 AD
-108 PDAFVATHLAPGTE
+108 
-122 TPTASVGAARAA
+122 
-134 TDLADDPSRPG
+134 
-145 PLLHEAPDAFVATHL
+145 
-160 ATDTETPTAPVGA
+160 
-173 ARAAT
+173 
-178 DLANDPSRPGPLLQ
+178 N
-192 DAPDAFLATHLAP
+192 
-205 GTETPTA
+205 
-212 SVGAARAATDLA
+212 
-224 DDPSRPGPL
+224 PSRPGPL

-243 RAVLATHLA
+243 RAILAAHLA
-252 NGTETPAALRRRLQ
+252 AGTETPAALHRRLQ

-295 GQAFAAPELLAN
+295 GQAFAAPQLLAN
-307 DRELLGE
+307 DRELLAE

-323 AADAAMAEDLIAL
+323 AADAVMAEDLIAL
-336 WSGGPEALASDLR
+336 WSGGPDALATDLR
-349 ALVRHPT
+349 ALLRHT
-356 LLPAAATTNDDSAA
+356 VLLPAVCADSDDAAA
-370 LLQAVQ
+370 LLQAVHA
-376 DASTALAAAF
+376 ASHALAAAF
-386 HAHGTAFFD
+386 QAHGTAFFEAL
-395 TIMAAIDGGIL
+395 MAAIDGGVL
-406 SKVSYKPEWLTALW
+406 SKVSYKPDWLTALR
-420 HWFDSFVAAPSMHTT
+420 HWFEDFAAAPSQDSA
-435 PHAKLIKLTAAELA
+435 PHPKLIKLTAAELA

-461 ASPLSHEIDGY
+461 ASPLSREIDGY
-472 LTALAGVEAWRSR
+472 LTALAGVEQWQTR

-525 EGAQAQALVTRLRAQ
+525 EGPQADALARRLRAQ

-555 QWAIFSNVFGEGTLA
+555 QWAIFSNVFGNGALA
-570 RDAGLKPALF
+570 LAAGFAPSLF

-601 AAAVTAELAPPLSH
+601 AAAVSAEPAPPLSH

-648 PVRPGTKRV
+648 PVQPGTKRL
-657 DADLQR
+657 DTDLQR
-663 DGAAA
+663 DGATA
-668 PALTLWRAPEPPPP
+668 PALTLWRAPEPPP
-682 SKGKPKPW
+682 SAKGKPKPW
-690 SANRARELA
+690 SAGRARELA
-699 TAACVAAIRGWLAG
+699 TAACVAAIRGWLAA
-713 GRDGTATVNGRPVQA
+713 GRDGSATINARPVQA

-740 ATRMQQALGAVGI
+740 ATRIQQALGAVGI

-794 VLIGADA
+794 VLIGQD
-801 AAIAALAHDGERHR
+801 AIAIATLEHDGERHR

-831 GPLALIGDL
+831 GPLALIGEL

-883 WLSRRIANADDN
+883 WLARRIANADDN
-895 DEAQQ
+895 DEEQQ

-929 YIGIGR
+929 YIAIGR

-948 PELGR
+948 PDTGR
-953 QMHWKTDKDD
+953 QLHWNVSKWSRDDD
-963 PSWSAAEAAWKQE
+963 PAWSAAEAAWKQE

-996 WIASGPFHQHER
+996 WIASGSFHQHER
-1008 TALSGM
+1008 TPLAGM

-1019 ALQGAAGEGAVV
+1019 ALQGAAGEGVVV
-1031 VDTSTPPATLPR
+1031 VDTATPPAELPR
-1043 LPPPIEAQVPP
+1043 LPPPPEAQVPP
-1054 ARNPQR
+1054 ARIPQR
-1060 HIAPEWW
+1060 QIAPDWW

-1075 NADAGA
+1075 NADAGT

-1090 VVGSGGSDEPSGSEA
+1090 VVGSGGTDEPASDAAAAVTEA
-1105 IAVAAE
+1105 E
-1111 VDTFDPRFAGNRF
+1111 PFDPRFAGNRF

-1131 FERCDFAVWQ
+1131 FERCDFAAWQ
-1141 AWRPGLPAPEG
+1141 HWRPGDPAPEG
-1152 QAAAILEALQRGGY
+1152 QVAPIIDALQRGGY
-1166 AEKDWDDGLAMLTTL
+1166 AQDELDDGLRMLTAL
-1181 IGHTLTVALPEGTT
+1181 IGNTLTVTLPEGTA
-1195 LAAVPESQRRNEM
+1195 LAAVPEPQRRNEM

-1213 MRPTRVEALLA
+1213 MQPTRVDALLA
-1224 LLHRFGVVGERQ
+1224 LLHRFEVVGDRQ

-1273 SYDADALA
+1273 SYAPDALA
-1281 RAMAHSEYELQALI
+1281 RAMAHSEYTLQALI
-1295 YTVALHR
+1295 YTLALHR
-1302 WLRFRLGQA
+1302 WLRFRLSEA

-1321 RYLFCRGLDATRN
+1321 RYLFCRGLDAARQDTDETVPDAM
-1334 PASDPGSN
+1334 PA
-1342 PARNAEANP
+1342 PAA
-1351 GSDPA
+1351 
-1356 SSAATDPGA
+1356 GA
-1365 DRARDAEANPGA
+1365 DAPRDGA
-1377 DPARNAVADPG
+1377 
-1388 ADRASDAMSD
+1388 S
-1398 TPAPGIHAWRFDPAL
+1398 APGVYAWRFDPAL
-1413 VQALDALFAGSAPEP
+1413 VHALDALFAGKPKDPGPSNTPQSPSSQQSDASKPLSPRDLGPLQGEKGWGEGPSA
-1428 TSSNPGT
+1428 PGT
-1435 PDAR
+1435 PTA

>member
-1 MSAGPVTDPY
+1 MSTGPVTDPY

-83 PVGAARAATDL
+83 PVGAAQAAT
-94 ADDPSRPGPLLHEA
+94 G
-108 PDAFVATHLAPGTE
+108 
-122 TPTASVGAARAA
+122 
-134 TDLADDPSRPG
+134 
-145 PLLHEAPDAFVATHL
+145 
-160 ATDTETPTAPVGA
+160 
-173 ARAAT
+173 
-178 DLANDPSRPGPLLQ
+178 LANDPSWPGPLLQ
-192 DAPDAFLATHLAP
+192 
-205 GTETPTA
+205 E
-212 SVGAARAATDLA
+212 
-224 DDPSRPGPL
+224 
-233 LQDAP
+233 AP

-252 NGTETPAALRRRLQ
+252 TGTETPAALRRRLQ

-336 WSGGPEALASDLR
+336 WSGGPDALASDLR

-356 LLPAAATTNDDSAA
+356 LLPAVATTTDDAAA

-386 HAHGTAFFD
+386 QSHGTAFFEA
-395 TIMAAIDGGIL
+395 IMSAIDGGIL
-406 SKVSYKPEWLTALW
+406 SKVSYKPEWLASLW
-420 HWFDSFVAAPSMHTT
+420 HWFDSFAAAPSTHTA
-435 PHAKLIKLTAAELA
+435 PHPKLIKLTAAELA
-449 AGTNKKFVDRTP
+449 AGTNKKFVERTP

-472 LTALAGVEAWRSR
+472 LTALARVEEWRTR
-485 RRIRLLHALREDAI
+485 RRIRLLHALRDDAI

-525 EGAQAQALVTRLRAQ
+525 EGAQAEALVTRLRAQ

-555 QWAIFSNVFGEGTLA
+555 QWAIFSNVFGEGPLA
-570 RDAGLKPALF
+570 RAADLEPALF

-627 DALYAQAGYTDAFLT
+627 DALYAQAGYSEAFLT

-648 PVRPGTKRV
+648 PVQPGTKRV

-663 DGAAA
+663 DGNAA
-668 PALTLWRAPEPPPP
+668 PALTLWRAPEPPLP

-690 SANRARELA
+690 SAGRARELA

-713 GRDGTATVNGRPVQA
+713 GRDGTATINGHPLQA

-740 ATRMQQALGAVGI
+740 ATRMQQALGAMGI

-794 VLIGADA
+794 VLIGEDA

-953 QMHWKTDKDD
+953 QLHWNVSKWSRDKDD
-963 PSWSAAEAAWKQE
+963 PTWSAAEAAWKQE

-1019 ALQGAAGEGAVV
+1019 TLQGAAGEGAVV

-1054 ARNPQR
+1054 ARTPQR

-1131 FERCDFAVWQ
+1131 FERCDFA
-1141 AWRPGLPAPEG
+1141 AWHAWHPGQPAPEG

-1166 AEKDWDDGLAMLTTL
+1166 TQDELDDGLAMLTAL

-1195 LAAVPESQRRNEM
+1195 LAAVPEPQRRNEM

-1224 LLHRFGVVGERQ
+1224 LLHRFGVVSDRQ

-1302 WLRFRLGQA
+1302 WLRFRLGAA
-1311 YDYARDFGGV
+1311 YDYACDFGGV

-1334 PASDPGSN
+1334 PAADSSSILGSGFDSNSDSDSDSDSVNGASSVS
-1342 PARNAEANP
+1342 
-1351 GSDPA
+1351 GSDP
-1356 SSAATDPGA
+1356 
-1365 DRARDAEANPGA
+1365 
-1377 DPARNAVADPG
+1377 
-1388 ADRASDAMSD
+1388 ASDAMSD
-1398 TPAPGIHAWRFDPAL
+1398 TPAPITPVPGIHAWRFDPAL
-1413 VQALDALFAGSAPEP
+1413 VQALDALFAGNPTEP
-1428 TSSNPGT
+1428 LSS
-1435 PDAR
+1435 DALKPLSPRERGWG

>member
-1 MSAGPVTDPY
+1 MSASPVTDPY

-122 TPTASVGAARAA
+122 TPTAPVGAAPAA
-134 TDLADDPSRPG
+134 TDFADDPSRPG
-145 PLLHEAPDAFVATHL
+145 PLLHEAPDAFLATHL
-160 ATDTETPTAPVGA
+160 ATDTETPDAPVGA
-173 ARAAT
+173 A
-178 DLANDPSRPGPLLQ
+178 Q
-192 DAPDAFLATHLAP
+192 
-205 GTETPTA
+205 
-212 SVGAARAATDLA
+212 AATDLA
-224 DDPSRPGPL
+224 DDLSRPGPL

-243 RAVLATHLA
+243 RAILATHLA
-252 NGTETPAALRRRLQ
+252 TGTETPAALRRRLQ

-336 WSGGPEALASDLR
+336 WSGGPDALASDLR

-386 HAHGTAFFD
+386 QAHGTAFFD

-420 HWFDSFVAAPSMHTT
+420 HWFDSFAAAPSMHTT

-449 AGTNKKFVDRTP
+449 AGTNKKFVERTP

-555 QWAIFSNVFGEGTLA
+555 QWAIFSNVFGEGPLA
-570 RDAGLKPALF
+570 RAVGLEPALF

-668 PALTLWRAPEPPPP
+668 PALTLWRAPDPPPP
-682 SKGKPKPW
+682 PAAAAAKTKQAGKPKPW

-713 GRDGTATVNGRPVQA
+713 GRDGTASVNGRPVQA

-953 QMHWKTDKDD
+953 QLHWKTDKDD
-963 PSWSAAEAAWKQE
+963 PTWSAAEAAWKQE

-1019 ALQGAAGEGAVV
+1019 ALQGTAGEGAVV
-1031 VDTSTPPATLPR
+1031 VDMSTPPTNLPR
-1043 LPPPIEAQVPP
+1043 LPPPVEAQVPP
-1054 ARNPQR
+1054 ARAPQR
-1060 HIAPEWW
+1060 HIAPDWW

-1105 IAVAAE
+1105 VAVAAE
-1111 VDTFDPRFAGNRF
+1111 VDAFDPRFAGNRF

-1131 FERCDFAVWQ
+1131 FERCDFAAWQ

-1166 AEKDWDDGLAMLTTL
+1166 VEKDWDDGLAMLTAL

-1195 LAAVPESQRRNEM
+1195 LAAVPAPQRRNEM

-1213 MRPTRVEALLA
+1213 MRPTRVDALLA
-1224 LLHRFGVVGERQ
+1224 LLHRFGVVSDRQ

-1302 WLRFRLGQA
+1302 WLRFRLGDG

-1334 PASDPGSN
+1334 PAADSSSILGSGSDSGFDSDSDSVNGASAASDSDSVNGASAASDSDPVNGAS
-1342 PARNAEANP
+1342 AASD
-1351 GSDPA
+1351 SDPVNGA
-1356 SSAATDPGA
+1356 SSISDSGF
-1365 DRARDAEANPGA
+1365 D
-1377 DPARNAVADPG
+1377 
-1388 ADRASDAMSD
+1388 SDADSD
-1398 TPAPGIHAWRFDPAL
+1398 AVNRATPAPGIHAWRFDPAL

>member
-1 MSAGPVTDPY
+1 MSASPVTDPY

-108 PDAFVATHLAPGTE
+108 PDAFV
-122 TPTASVGAARAA
+122 
-134 TDLADDPSRPG
+134 
-145 PLLHEAPDAFVATHL
+145 
-160 ATDTETPTAPVGA
+160 
-173 ARAAT
+173 
-178 DLANDPSRPGPLLQ
+178 
-192 DAPDAFLATHLAP
+192 ATHLAP

-525 EGAQAQALVTRLRAQ
+525 EGAQAQAQALVTRLRAQ

-555 QWAIFSNVFGEGTLA
+555 QWAIFSNVFGEGALA
-570 RDAGLKPALF
+570 RAAGLEPALF

-663 DGAAA
+663 DGGPA

-682 SKGKPKPW
+682 IKGKPKPW

-953 QMHWKTDKDD
+953 QLHWKTDKDD
-963 PSWSAAEAAWKQE
+963 PTWSAAEAAWKQE

-1031 VDTSTPPATLPR
+1031 VDTSTPPANLPR
-1043 LPPPIEAQVPP
+1043 LPPPVEAQVPP
-1054 ARNPQR
+1054 ARAPQR
-1060 HIAPEWW
+1060 HIAPDWW

-1105 IAVAAE
+1105 VAVAAE
-1111 VDTFDPRFAGNRF
+1111 VDAFDPRFAGNRF

-1131 FERCDFAVWQ
+1131 FERCDFAAWQ

-1166 AEKDWDDGLAMLTTL
+1166 VEKEWDDGLAMLTAL

-1195 LAAVPESQRRNEM
+1195 LAAVPAPQRRNEM

-1213 MRPTRVEALLA
+1213 MRPTRVDALLA
-1224 LLHRFGVVGERQ
+1224 LLHRFGVVGDRQ

-1302 WLRFRLGQA
+1302 WLRFRLGDG

-1334 PASDPGSN
+1334 PAADSSSIPGS
-1342 PARNAEANP
+1342 
-1351 GSDPA
+1351 GSGSGYDSRSDSVNGASAASDSDLVNGA
-1356 SSAATDPGA
+1356 SSISDSGF
-1365 DRARDAEANPGA
+1365 D
-1377 DPARNAVADPG
+1377 
-1388 ADRASDAMSD
+1388 SDAD
-1398 TPAPGIHAWRFDPAL
+1398 ADAVNRATPAPGIHAWRFDPAL

>member
-1 MSAGPVTDPY
+1 MSVIAVTDPY
-11 LHLPLHGV
+11 LQLPLHGV

-83 PVGAARAATDL
+83 SSASVGAAPGSLRPLAATEL
-94 ADDPSRPGPLLHEA
+94 AAATSTDDPSRPIIQ
-108 PDAFVATHLAPGTE
+108 DHLAP
-122 TPTASVGAARAA
+122 AQ
-134 TDLADDPSRPG
+134 
-145 PLLHEAPDAFVATHL
+145 
-160 ATDTETPTAPVGA
+160 
-173 ARAAT
+173 
-178 DLANDPSRPGPLLQ
+178 Q
-192 DAPDAFLATHLAP
+192 DAPDAT
-205 GTETPTA
+205 
-212 SVGAARAATDLA
+212 
-224 DDPSRPGPL
+224 
-233 LQDAP
+233 
-238 DVLLT
+238 LT
-243 RAVLATHLA
+243 RAILAAHLT

-295 GQAFAAPELLAN
+295 GQALAAPELLAN
-307 DRELLGE
+307 DRQLLGE

-323 AADAAMAEDLIAL
+323 AADAVMAEDLIAL

-356 LLPAAATTNDDSAA
+356 LLPGVATTTDNSAA

-376 DASTALAAAF
+376 DASAALAAAF
-386 HAHGTAFFD
+386 QAHGTAFFEA
-395 TIMAAIDGGIL
+395 IMSAIDGGIL
-406 SKVSYKPEWLTALW
+406 SKVSYKPDWLASLW
-420 HWFDSFVAAPSMHTT
+420 HWFERFAAAPSIGTA
-435 PHAKLIKLTAAELA
+435 PHAKLLKLTAAELA
-449 AGTNKKFVDRTP
+449 SGTNKKFVDRTP
-461 ASPLSHEIDGY
+461 ASPMSHEIDSY
-472 LTALAGVEAWRSR
+472 LTALARVEEWRTR
-485 RRIRLLHALREDAI
+485 RRIRLLHALRDDAI

-518 DGVAHAL
+518 NGVAQAL
-525 EGAQAQALVTRLRAQ
+525 QGAQADGLLKRLRAQ

-555 QWAIFSNVFGEGTLA
+555 QWSIFSNVFGEGPLA
-570 RDAGLKPALF
+570 RAAELAPALF

-588 IYGFRGGDVRTYL
+588 IYGFRGGDVRAYL
-601 AAAVTAELAPPLSH
+601 DAAVTAELAPPLSH

-627 DALYAQAGYTDAFLT
+627 DALYAQAGFTDAFLT

-648 PVRPGTKRV
+648 PVQAGTKRL
-657 DADLQR
+657 DTDLQR
-663 DGAAA
+663 EGATA

-682 SKGKPKPW
+682 AAPAAKNKPAGKPKPW
-690 SANRARELA
+690 SAVRARELS
-699 TAACVAAIRGWLAG
+699 TAACVAAIRGWLAD
-713 GRDGTATVNGRPVQA
+713 GRDAIATICGRPVQA

-740 ATRMQQALGAVGI
+740 ATRIQQALGAVGI

-794 VLIGADA
+794 VLIGEDA
-801 AAIAALAHDGERHR
+801 IAIAALEHDGERYR
-815 RWQQQA
+815 RWQQLA

-883 WLSRRIANADDN
+883 WLARRIANADEN
-895 DEAQQ
+895 DETQQ
-900 LRLESDA
+900 LRLESDV

-948 PELGR
+948 PGRGR
-953 QMHWKTDKDD
+953 QLHWKTDKDD
-963 PSWSAAEAAWKQE
+963 PTWSAAEAAWKQE

-1014 LRALD
+1014 LGALD
-1019 ALQGAAGEGAVV
+1019 ALQGAVV
-1031 VDTSTPPATLPR
+1031 VDTATPPTNLPR
-1043 LPPPIEAQVPP
+1043 LPPPDEAQVPP
-1054 ARNPQR
+1054 ARTPQR

-1075 NADAGA
+1075 NADTGA

-1090 VVGSGGSDEPSGSEA
+1090 VVGSGGSDEPSSSEA
-1105 IAVAAE
+1105 IAVATE
-1111 VDTFDPRFAGNRF
+1111 VDAFDPRFAGNRF
-1124 GVVMHDV
+1124 GVVMHEV
-1131 FERCDFAVWQ
+1131 FERCDFAAWHAWQ
-1141 AWRPGLPAPEG
+1141 PGQPAPQG

-1166 AEKDWDDGLAMLTTL
+1166 AHNEWDDGLAMLTDL
-1181 IGHTLTVALPEGTT
+1181 IGHTLTVTLPEGTH
-1195 LAAVPESQRRNEM
+1195 LAAVPEPQRRNEM

-1213 MRPTRVEALLA
+1213 MRPTRVDVLLA
-1224 LLHRFGVVGERQ
+1224 LLHRFGVVGDRQ
-1236 AFGARQRLE
+1236 AFG
-1245 GLMTGLI
+1245 
-1252 DLTYTVDGRWY
+1252 
-1263 VLDYKSNRLP
+1263 
-1273 SYDADALA
+1273 
-1281 RAMAHSEYELQALI
+1281 
-1295 YTVALHR
+1295 
-1302 WLRFRLGQA
+1302 
-1311 YDYARDFGGV
+1311 
-1321 RYLFCRGLDATRN
+1321 
-1334 PASDPGSN
+1334 
-1342 PARNAEANP
+1342 
-1351 GSDPA
+1351 
-1356 SSAATDPGA
+1356 
-1365 DRARDAEANPGA
+1365 
-1377 DPARNAVADPG
+1377 
-1388 ADRASDAMSD
+1388 
-1398 TPAPGIHAWRFDPAL
+1398 
-1413 VQALDALFAGSAPEP
+1413 
-1428 TSSNPGT
+1428 
-1435 PDAR
+1435 

>member
-1 MSAGPVTDPY
+1 MSTGPVTDPY

-83 PVGAARAATDL
+83 PVGAAQAAT
-94 ADDPSRPGPLLHEA
+94 G
-108 PDAFVATHLAPGTE
+108 
-122 TPTASVGAARAA
+122 
-134 TDLADDPSRPG
+134 
-145 PLLHEAPDAFVATHL
+145 
-160 ATDTETPTAPVGA
+160 
-173 ARAAT
+173 
-178 DLANDPSRPGPLLQ
+178 LANDPSWPGPLLQ
-192 DAPDAFLATHLAP
+192 
-205 GTETPTA
+205 E
-212 SVGAARAATDLA
+212 
-224 DDPSRPGPL
+224 
-233 LQDAP
+233 AP

-252 NGTETPAALRRRLQ
+252 TGTETPAALRRRLQ

-336 WSGGPEALASDLR
+336 WSGGPDALASDLR

-356 LLPAAATTNDDSAA
+356 LLPAVATTTDDAAA

-386 HAHGTAFFD
+386 QSHGTAFFEA
-395 TIMAAIDGGIL
+395 IMSAIDGGIL
-406 SKVSYKPEWLTALW
+406 SKVSYKPEWLASLW
-420 HWFDSFVAAPSMHTT
+420 HWFDSFAAAPSTHTA
-435 PHAKLIKLTAAELA
+435 PHPKLIKLTAAELA
-449 AGTNKKFVDRTP
+449 AGTNKKFVERTP

-472 LTALAGVEAWRSR
+472 LTALARVEEWRTR
-485 RRIRLLHALREDAI
+485 RRIRLLHALRDDAI

-525 EGAQAQALVTRLRAQ
+525 EGAQAEALVTRLRAQ

-555 QWAIFSNVFGEGTLA
+555 QWAIFSNVFGEGPLA
-570 RDAGLKPALF
+570 RAADLEPALF

-627 DALYAQAGYTDAFLT
+627 DALYAQAGYSEAFLT

-648 PVRPGTKRV
+648 PVQPGTKRV

-663 DGAAA
+663 DGNAA
-668 PALTLWRAPEPPPP
+668 PALTLWRAPEPPLP

-690 SANRARELA
+690 SAGRARELA

-713 GRDGTATVNGRPVQA
+713 GRDGTATINGHPLQA

-733 LVRSHGE
+733 LVRSHGGD
-740 ATRMQQALGAVGI
+740 AHRAQCLLHARGL
-753 PAVAAGK
+753 AVAAGK

-794 VLIGADA
+794 VLIGEDA

-953 QMHWKTDKDD
+953 QLHWNVSKWSRDKDD
-963 PSWSAAEAAWKQE
+963 PTWSAAEAAWKQE

-1019 ALQGAAGEGAVV
+1019 TLQGAAGEGAVV

-1054 ARNPQR
+1054 ARTPQR

-1131 FERCDFAVWQ
+1131 FERCDFA
-1141 AWRPGLPAPEG
+1141 AWHAWHPGQPAPEG

-1166 AEKDWDDGLAMLTTL
+1166 TQDELDDGLAMLTAL

-1195 LAAVPESQRRNEM
+1195 LAAVPEPQRRNEM

-1224 LLHRFGVVGERQ
+1224 LLHRFGVVSDRQ

-1302 WLRFRLGQA
+1302 WLRFRLGAA
-1311 YDYARDFGGV
+1311 YDYACDFGGV

-1334 PASDPGSN
+1334 PAADSSSILGSGFDSNSDSDSDSDSVNGASSVS
-1342 PARNAEANP
+1342 
-1351 GSDPA
+1351 GSDP
-1356 SSAATDPGA
+1356 
-1365 DRARDAEANPGA
+1365 
-1377 DPARNAVADPG
+1377 
-1388 ADRASDAMSD
+1388 ASDAMSD
-1398 TPAPGIHAWRFDPAL
+1398 TPAPITPVPGIHAWRFDPAL
-1413 VQALDALFAGSAPEP
+1413 VQALDALFAGNPTEP
-1428 TSSNPGT
+1428 LSSDALKPLSPRERGWGEGTSTMGT
-1435 PDAR
+1435 PTP